1 MVFNNKEDRC
11 EYQKNYY
18 AQHKFLL
25 RAKANDTYAKLRK
38 KTGSASLVARRIAN
52 DLEENERRANEFRKK
67 LSQPILNNDASRT
80 EGESGTESKETEV
93 CS

>member
-1 MVFNNKEDRC
+1 MVFNSKEDRC
-11 EYQKNYY
+11 QYHKNYY
-18 AQHKFLL
+18 AQNKFLL

-38 KTGSASLVARRIAN
+38 KTGSAELVARRIAN